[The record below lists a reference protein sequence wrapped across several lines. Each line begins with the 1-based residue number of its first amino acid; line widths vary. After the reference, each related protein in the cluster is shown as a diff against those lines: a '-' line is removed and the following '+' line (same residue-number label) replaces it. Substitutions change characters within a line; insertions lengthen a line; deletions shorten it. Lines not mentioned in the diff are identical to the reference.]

1 MQLRCWELQAS
12 CGASIIWGA
21 VKRLASRQG
30 SDPGPLVSYSLTRGL
45 LAASA
50 GLGVPIMQYFFLYP
64 PFWVCGAVG
73 MRVGCGP
80 WGVASGILSLHRAA
94 ASSLLAVDAADAI
107 FTFQG

>member
-64 PFWVCGAVG
+64 LFWWFAALLVCGLV
-73 MRVGCGP
+73 
-80 WGVASGILSLHRAA
+80 VARGG
-94 ASSLLAVDAADAI
+94 LLAV
-107 FTFQG
+107 F